1 MSFKLMP
8 LFVTASLYFG
18 LVSAAPALAE
28 VNVIRVELPVDGHV
42 LLKTS
47 KGKKV
52 SIQGRAVIEIDGVV
66 KQTQPVELRTR
77 GQSCLSAERSCI
89 ELEFQE
95 EVELLGVTGVKAKTF
110 NLVSMWQDSG
120 YVSTR
125 LGFEM
130 FRSLELFDLR
140 TEYARLF
147 INGEPQGLYLATEK
161 PKRAIRRVVGEDSWV
176 GRRSYG
182 ASVSTVDSAESL
194 KDSAAQAHFK
204 AIYFDVRDLSGDAL
218 LQSLRQKMELRSY
231 MHWILVNSLLMNGD
245 FADEVYVYIDA
256 SKKPYKLGIFPW
268 DFDDLFKGPHPGEA
282 HKARAEQ
289 FQTSLLYG
297 FENPL
302 DAKIADDQVLYSE
315 LSREAGE
322 LFYRRIDENMI
333 RGVVARVRSALTPY
347 VSCDDV
353 RALGAKDSRHRAYK
367 AEDFDRILK
376 SRESATIE
384 RLRELRRRLGR

>member
-1 MSFKLMP
+1 MSFKLKP
-8 LFVTASLYFG
+8 LFVTAG
-18 LVSAAPALAE
+18 LCLGLIVSSQALAE
-28 VNVIRVELPVDGHV
+28 VNVIRVELPGDGHEI
-42 LLKTS
+42 LRTS

-52 SIQGRAVIEIDGVV
+52 SIQGQAAIEIDGVV
-66 KQTQPVELRTR
+66 KQTLPVELRTR
-77 GQSCLSAERSCI
+77 GQSCLSAERRCL

-95 EVELLGVTGVKAKTF
+95 KVELPGVTGVKAKTF

-161 PKRAIRRVVGEDSWV
+161 PKRAIRRVVGEDSWI

-204 AIYFDVRDLSGDAL
+204 AIYSDVRDLSGDAL
-218 LQSLRQKMELRSY
+218 LQSLREKMELRSY
-231 MHWILVNSLLMNGD
+231 MDWILVNSLLMNGD

-268 DFDDLFKGPHPGEA
+268 DFDDLFKGPHPGEI
-282 HKARAEQ
+282 HKARAEH
-289 FQTSLLYG
+289 FKTSLLYG

-315 LSREAGE
+315 LSREARE
-322 LFYRRIDENMI
+322 LFYRRIDENTV
-333 RGVVARVRSALTPY
+333 RGVFARVRAALSPY
-347 VSCDDV
+347 TAYDDV
-353 RALGAKDSRHRAYK
+353 RALGAKDSRRRVYQ
-367 AEDFDRILK
+367 AEDFDKILK
-376 SRESATIE
+376 LRESATIE
-384 RLRELRRRLGR
+384 RLRELRRRLGH

>member
-8 LFVTASLYFG
+8 LFVTAGLYFG
-18 LVSAAPALAE
+18 LVSASPALAE
-28 VNVIRVELPVDGHV
+28 VNTIRVELPVDGHE

-52 SIQGRAVIEIDGVV
+52 SIQGRAVIEVDGAV
-66 KQTQPVELRTR
+66 KQTLPVELRTR
-77 GQSCLSAERSCI
+77 GQSCLSAERRCL

-95 EVELLGVTGVKAKTF
+95 KVELPGVTGVTAKTF

-120 YVSTR
+120 YISTR
-125 LGFEM
+125 LGFEI
-130 FRSLELFDLR
+130 FRSLEFFDLR

-161 PKRAIRRVVGEDSWV
+161 PKRAIRRLVGDDSWV

-182 ASVSTVDSAESL
+182 ASVETVDSAESL

-204 AIYFDVRDLSGDAL
+204 AIYSDVRNLSGDAL
-218 LQSLRQKMELRSY
+218 LQSLREKMELGSY
-231 MHWILVNSLLMNGD
+231 MDWILVNSLLMNGD

-256 SKKPYKLGIFPW
+256 KRKPYKLGIFPW
-268 DFDDLFKGPHPGEA
+268 DFDDLFKAPHAGEV
-282 HKARAEQ
+282 HKTRAEQ
-289 FQTSLLYG
+289 FKTSLLYG

-315 LSREAGE
+315 LSREARE
-322 LFYRRIDENMI
+322 LFHRRIDENMI
-333 RGVVARVRSALTPY
+333 RGVFARVRAALAPY
-347 VSCDDV
+347 VAYDDV
-353 RALGAKDSRHRAYK
+353 RALGAKDSRHRAYQT
-367 AEDFDRILK
+367 EDFDKILK
-376 SRESATIE
+376 SRESTTIE